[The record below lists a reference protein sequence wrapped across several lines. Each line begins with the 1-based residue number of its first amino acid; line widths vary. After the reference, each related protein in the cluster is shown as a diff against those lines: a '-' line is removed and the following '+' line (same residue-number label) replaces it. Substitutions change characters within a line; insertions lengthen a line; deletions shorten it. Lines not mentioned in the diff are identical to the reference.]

1 MICRKIFRLYNN
13 SKTLIFAKNKTA
25 QNIKGYDVSS
35 EQRLVMNIALEAN
48 SKFTAEK
55 NPSSIIFDNNFILL
69 SLLPTLLNNNTKFS
83 KLPKK
88 VTPCFVCTFFV
99 FGDEA
104 TPKNIER
111 QNNASSMYLLLF
123 VISYSGASVKPSV
136 SVPSPSP
143 SPSPYKYIIIPTA
156 CPILAIVKIIFFFCF
171 A

>member
-1 MICRKIFRLYNN
+1 MCRKNFRLYSN
-13 SKTLIFAKNKTA
+13 SKNLIFTKNKTA

-69 SLLPTLLNNNTKFS
+69 SLLPILLNNNTKFS

-111 QNNASSMYLLLF
+111 QNNASSMYLFFF
-123 VISYSGASVKPSV
+123 VIGGVLLKRYAYV
-136 SVPSPSP
+136 
-143 SPSPYKYIIIPTA
+143 YY
-156 CPILAIVKIIFFFCF
+156 KIIRFQRTIAFQFCS
-171 A
+171 